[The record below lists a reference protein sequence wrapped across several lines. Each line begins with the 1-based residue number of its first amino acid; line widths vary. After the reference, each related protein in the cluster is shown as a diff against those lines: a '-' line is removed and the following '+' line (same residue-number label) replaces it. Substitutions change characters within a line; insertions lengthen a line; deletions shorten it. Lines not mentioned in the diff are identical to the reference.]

1 MPVRT
6 GEALWEGTL
15 MNGQGVMKV
24 KSGALESPYNAA
36 MRFQDQP
43 GTNPEELIG
52 AAHAG
57 CFSMQFA
64 HLLAQSGFTAK
75 QIHTRSRVHIEK
87 EERGFSITKIDLFT
101 EATVPGISD
110 ELFQE
115 LAMNAKKTCP
125 VSKALSVP
133 ITLEAVLKSESRL

>member
-6 GEALWEGTL
+6 GESFWEGTL
-15 MNGQGVMKV
+15 MGGHGTIKV
-24 KSGALESPYNAA
+24 KSGLFSSPYNAA
-36 MRFQDQP
+36 MRFQDEP

-75 QIHTRSRVHIEK
+75 RSTPARAYRKQTEGFTITNIELTQK
-87 EERGFSITKIDLFT
+87 PL
-101 EATVPGISD
+101 
-110 ELFQE
+110 
-115 LAMNAKKTCP
+115 CP
-125 VSKALSVP
+125 ESQ
-133 ITLEAVLKSESRL
+133 KSSLCNKP